1 MKKLKK
7 IRKIFSF
14 STLKTKNFQIS
25 YLISTGGLL
34 VSNYYKRGPEYMPDT
49 LKTILYVTIA
59 ILILSIL
66 IDGIKMLKK
75 DRDDN
80 V

>member
-1 MKKLKK
+1 MKK

-25 YLISTGGLL
+25 YLISMGGLL
-34 VSNYYKRGPEYMPDT
+34 VSNYYKRGPEYMPNT
-49 LKTILYVTIA
+49 LKTILYVTVA

-66 IDGIKMLKK
+66 IDWIKMWKK
-75 DRDDN
+75 GRDDN
-80 V
+80 D

>member
-1 MKKLKK
+1 MKKRWKK
-7 IRKIFSF
+7 YFSF
-14 STLKTKNFQIS
+14 STFKTKNFQIS
-25 YLISTGGLL
+25 YLITMGGLL

-49 LKTILYVTIA
+49 LKTILYATIA

-80 V
+80 D

>member
-1 MKKLKK
+1 MKK

-25 YLISTGGLL
+25 YLISMGGLL

-49 LKTILYVTIA
+49 LKTILYVTVA

>member
-1 MKKLKK
+1 MKK

-25 YLISTGGLL
+25 YLISMGGLL

-49 LKTILYVTIA
+49 LKTILYVTVA

-66 IDGIKMLKK
+66 IDWIKMWKK
-75 DRDDN
+75 DPDDN